1 VINVS
6 WAAGFFDGEGSVS
19 ILLVNRKNKPNTS
32 EVRVVIQVTQQ
43 QPEPLELFKVAF
55 GGTITPYGN
64 GQGTKLYYKWLLTGK
79 EKTRN
84 FLTTL
89 LPFLVVKRSQAEKAL
104 DCISL
109 QHPLGALPYS
119 EAEKLQFQILKK
131 DMQAL
136 NAAS

>member
-1 VINVS
+1 MINAS
-6 WAAGFFDGEGSVS
+6 WAAGFFDGEGSIS
-19 ILLVNRKNKPNTS
+19 IILVNRKNKPNTS
-32 EVRVVIQVTQQ
+32 EVRVVVQLTQQ
-43 QPEPLELFKVAF
+43 QREPLELFQIAF
-55 GGTITPYGN
+55 GGTIGSYGN
-64 GQGTKLYYKWLLTGK
+64 GHGTKVYYKWQLTGK

-84 FLTTL
+84 FLATL
-89 LPFLVVKRSQAEKAL
+89 LPFFVVKRSQAEKAL